1 MHQLP
6 ESAQE
11 LGESAQAEGPLVN
24 SESPS
29 KRFHVNL
36 DCQDIWNYIAL
47 PSRDETDD
55 RKYQVI
61 TGHFVLDT
69 IYVFPKA
76 SSGYSFQL
84 KWLTRYPWLRY
95 SLKADGRVC
104 LACVL
109 FSSTN
114 RANPGVLVKTA
125 VNDFK
130 RRIEKLCQHSD
141 KEYHK
146 RPL

>member
-24 SESPS
+24 SEPPS

-36 DCQDIWNYIAL
+36 DCQDIWNCIAL

-69 IYVFPKA
+69 MFFQKLLVGTVF
-76 SSGYSFQL
+76 SEVVNQI
-84 KWLTRYPWLRY
+84 
-95 SLKADGRVC
+95 SLVKIQSKGRWQSLSC
-104 LACVL
+104 LCTL
-109 FSSTN
+109 SSTN

-130 RRIEKLCQHSD
+130 RRLEKLCQHSD